1 MPYISEYVEV
11 NEIEKSVRFSGGEWI
26 EVEDLDAWIA
36 SFWDAAIDIARQI
49 EGCASVIERHAFN
62 QVT

>member
-11 NEIEKSVRFSGGEWI
+11 NETEKSVRFFGEEWI
-26 EVEDLDAWIA
+26 EVEDLDVWIA
-36 SFWDAAIDIARQI
+36 SFWDAARDIACQI
-49 EGCASVIERHAFN
+49 NGCASVIERHAFN